1 MQRTLTG
8 CLVTILLLTS
18 SLYAQCPVP
27 AFEIATD
34 DPATVHAFASIVDPG
49 SLTGVDSVTLYVRP
63 KDSQEESGW
72 DFLETGFRPLTA
84 SIKLDPL
91 RGNTKYEVRG
101 QSLCGTETSDL
112 SEAISFTTTVQETP
126 AGDRRIQAPTLATA
140 GFNACETVT
149 GSTWGATPTVEGDSC
164 VTEGVDDVWYRFKFS
179 GDFTE
184 VTFRKTG
191 GNAERLRINVIDR
204 MRRDTACGY
213 RTTYASFY
221 DGTLLFDKMAD
232 SLWFQIVPE
241 GEDTYADFEI
251 CATTLDYRIAEG
263 DGCTQAPTV
272 NFDGTGMPREFINIE
287 TESGRVVG
295 IENTQPLGD
304 VTVSFFDYDGPP
316 RESEDGG
323 AVYLNR
329 NISIVPEN
337 QPEDTVLVRLYLS
350 AQDLEAVL
358 DTGVISDEGL
368 LAVHKV
374 PATVCSAAFPGGGE
388 AVEFR
393 GAGMFGLG
401 GYIDVVVT
409 SFSEFFIY
417 PADQA
422 MVSSVTD
429 NAEAVLPWG
438 ASPNPL
444 GDVLTLH
451 APPALAN
458 EAAEVSVYTVGGRAV
473 RKVILPAG
481 LQRTLSTAEWPA
493 GIYLLT
499 IATKDQISSLRL
511 VK

>member
-1 MQRTLTG
+1 MKLTLT
-8 CLVTILLLTS
+8 LL
-18 SLYAQCPVP
+18 SLSALLFSGVLSGQCPVP
-27 AFEIATD
+27 TIEIATD
-34 DPATVHAFASIVDPG
+34 DPNTVHAYASIVDPG
-49 SLTGVDSVTLYVRP
+49 SLTGVDSVSLYVRP

-72 DFLETGFRPLTA
+72 DFLETGFRPLTE

-91 RGNTKYEVRG
+91 RGNTEYEVRG
-101 QSLCGTETSDL
+101 ESLCGTEKSDL
-112 SEAISFTTTVQETP
+112 SAALTFTTTVLETP
-126 AGDRRIQAPTLATA
+126 AGDQRIQAPNLATA
-140 GFNACETVT
+140 GFSECETVT
-149 GSTWGATPTVEGDSC
+149 GSTWGATPTVKGDSC
-164 VTEGVDDVWYRFKFS
+164 VAEGVDDVWYRFKFT

-191 GNAERLRINVIDR
+191 GNAERLRINVIER

-221 DGTLLFDKMAD
+221 DGSLLFDKMAD

-251 CATTLDYRIAEG
+251 CATELDYRIAEG

-272 NFDGTGMPREFINIE
+272 NFDGTGKPREFINIE

-304 VTVSFFDYDGPP
+304 VAVSFYDYDGPP

-329 NISIVPEN
+329 NISIVPEK

-358 DTGVISDEGL
+358 DTGVISEEGL
-368 LAVHKV
+368 LSVHKV
-374 PATVCSAAFPGGGE
+374 PSTVCSASFPGGGE

-393 GAGMFGLG
+393 GDGGYGLG

-417 PADQA
+417 PSDQA

-429 NAEAVLPWG
+429 NAVAALPWG

-451 APPALAN
+451 APADLAN
-458 EAAEVSVYTVGGRAV
+458 EAAEVSVYTVSGRAV
-473 RKVILPAG
+473 TTAVLGAG
-481 LQRTLSTAEWPA
+481 LQRTLPTADWPA
-493 GIYLLT
+493 GVYFLT
-499 IATKDQISSLRL
+499 IATKDQITSLRV